1 MNYQAVKLGHRALA
15 AWLADVPNLDTTF
28 AAGVDV
34 TGGITDGDG
43 THYFPV
49 AQSVDLA
56 SVARDARPYQGV
68 WREGHRLHLTVR
80 ADVKGISSADDRGD
94 RGAV

>member
-1 MNYQAVKLGHRALA
+1 MENDYQAVKLGHRTLA

-28 AAGVDV
+28 AASVDM

-43 THYFPV
+43 THYFPM

-56 SVARDARPYQGV
+56 SVARDAWPYQGV
-68 WREGHRLHLTVR
+68 WGEGHGLHLTIR
-80 ADVKGISSADDRGD
+80 ADVKGISSVDDSGS
-94 RGAV
+94 V